1 MRKNPVGGRIVVEGT
16 AVKAKRTSISKI
28 GAAPMQRAM
37 PSRRRPVVH
46 NTPPIVQPNPSD
58 HKCPVDGSFAIDTRC
73 QRDNHGTLSFTSS
86 FRLQPGTP
94 DPQRASSSSSLPQ
107 RCPPQIPMTIQ
118 FTNPHITLR
127 PALSER
133 SNERAAMESAATI
146 ERGWRERIQI
156 VVASH
161 VVMPE
166 STKLTQTVFAVQM
179 KSETFR
185 KVRWFLSVSI
195 PVPEG
200 ACPAGCSIQS
210 SRK

>member
-127 PALSER
+127 PALSGPRLIVLARQSKDTIIHHKR
-133 SNERAAMESAATI
+133 SIDA
-146 ERGWRERIQI
+146 
-156 VVASH
+156 
-161 VVMPE
+161 
-166 STKLTQTVFAVQM
+166 LL
-179 KSETFR
+179 FR
-185 KVRWFLSVSI
+185 K
-195 PVPEG
+195 E
-200 ACPAGCSIQS
+200 Q
-210 SRK
+210 